1 MQAKPDAGLLKGS
14 GTQTDFW
21 ALPTEEA
28 VQPQGLTLLPDP
40 TRPLLINFPAT
51 HSAERT
57 GGTPH
62 GVEQSFLETLMTL
75 KGEKEGSGEGR
86 MSSFSPSKTASPHTE
101 NAAAGR

>member
-1 MQAKPDAGLLKGS
+1 MQAKPDTGPLKGS

-28 VQPQGLTLLPDP
+28 VQPQGPTLLPDP

-62 GVEQSFLETLMTL
+62 RVEQSFLETLMTL
-75 KGEKEGSGEGR
+75 KGKRRGVER
-86 MSSFSPSKTASPHTE
+86 DT
-101 NAAAGR
+101 